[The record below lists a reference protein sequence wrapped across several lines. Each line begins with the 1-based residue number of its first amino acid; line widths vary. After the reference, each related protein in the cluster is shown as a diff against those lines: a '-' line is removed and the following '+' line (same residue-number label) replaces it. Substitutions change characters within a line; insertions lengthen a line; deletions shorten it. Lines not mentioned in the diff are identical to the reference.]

1 MGMSKLTP
9 LLLVL
14 LLPGATFAAKFS
26 NQFAEFEL
34 PPKWQCTLE
43 GAEWVCQGTD
53 EQKKRDALIVLA
65 AKLKGDTDSLE
76 EFQKYLDKP
85 RIFTAPNGRSVTSA
99 PRYTKTIQI
108 NQHPWMDSLHLES
121 EVPGFY
127 TRYLATVKQDI
138 AVLVT
143 YSINKTKYTDYQAQF
158 DEMVKSMKVFRKQG
172 VALNQGSNNSL
183 FNSTS
188 SAISGSQLFN
198 PDASSSP
205 KAVADAKPKATDAG
219 GGDSL
224 MLLVLGAAVVG
235 FIIWKKRKQGQG

>member
-1 MGMSKLTP
+1 MRYLAP
-9 LLLVL
+9 LFLLLMV
-14 LLPGATFAAKFS
+14 PGAASAAKFS
-26 NQFAEFEL
+26 NQFTEFEL
-34 PPKWQCTLE
+34 PPKWQCQLE
-43 GAEWVCQGTD
+43 GAEWVCQSTD
-53 EQKKRDALIVLA
+53 EGKKRDALIVLA
-65 AKLKGDTDSLE
+65 AKLKGDNDSLE
-76 EFQKYLDKP
+76 SFQKYLEAP
-85 RIFTAPNGRSVTSA
+85 RTFTAPNGKATTSA
-99 PRYTKTIQI
+99 PRYTKTLQI

-143 YSINKTKYTDYQAQF
+143 YSINKTKYTEYQGQF

-172 VALNQGSNNSL
+172 VALNQGSNGSL

-205 KAVADAKPKATDAG
+205 KAAAATDKPKTNTAS
-219 GGDSL
+219 GGDSSIL
-224 MLLVLGAAVVG
+224 IILLVGVVG
-235 FIIWKKRKQGQG
+235 FIIWKKKKQQQG